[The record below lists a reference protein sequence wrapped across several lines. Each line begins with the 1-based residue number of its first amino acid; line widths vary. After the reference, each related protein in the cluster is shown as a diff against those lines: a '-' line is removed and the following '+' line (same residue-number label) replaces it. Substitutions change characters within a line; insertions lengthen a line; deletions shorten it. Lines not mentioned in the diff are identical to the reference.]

1 MARLSS
7 TDRRKFRVR
16 NAIKSPGR
24 LRLSVHRSLHHIYA
38 QIIDDS
44 KGETLAAASSVALK
58 LSGNKTETAKKVG
71 QAIAEAAKAK
81 GITSVVFDRGSFK
94 YHGRVK
100 ALANAAREG
109 GLEF

>member
-1 MARLSS
+1 MARLS
-7 TDRRKFRVR
+7 TADRRKFRVR
-16 NAIKSPGR
+16 NSVKSSGR

-81 GITSVVFDRGSFK
+81 GITTVVFDRGSFK

-100 ALANAAREG
+100 ALADAAREG